1 MVFYIHKEEEVIKMN
16 DKKIEQ
22 ALAGFQEK
30 AKMYEAKARV
40 LNTAIADYEAK
51 LEALEAFKRAY
62 TDGYGVDDDELED
75 FAQEGEFE
83 TFTWLQNG
91 VEVAA
96 GRVEKD
102 MED

>member
-1 MVFYIHKEEEVIKMN
+1 MN

-30 AKMYEAKARV
+30 AKIYAAKARV
-40 LNTAIADYEAK
+40 LNTAIAAYEAK
-51 LEALEAFKRAY
+51 LEALKAFKRAY
-62 TDGYGVDDDELED
+62 TDGYGVEDDELED

-83 TFTWLQNG
+83 TFIWLQNG